1 MEKDAQLKWFE
12 DYKFIATI
20 KSGSADDS
28 ESMIKAA
35 VAGGIRI
42 FEISMSTPQATRL
55 IENYSKKDSCLFGAT
70 NIIDGEMAQRAIN
83 AGAAFLSNPYTD
95 KEVVT
100 VARNNDVL
108 VIQGALTPTEA
119 VNAFNLGVDL
129 ISIYPADQIGGP
141 EYVKNLRSNLPFLKL
156 VAEGGIS
163 QDNAF
168 EYLKACV
175 AVNVSRSLFDRSIIR
190 SDNWNEITERAKFF
204 TQKLEA
210 LKVAK

>member
-1 MEKDAQLKWFE
+1 MEKDQQLKWFE

-20 KSGSADDS
+20 KTGSAEDA

-35 VAGGIRI
+35 LAGGIRI
-42 FEISMSTPQATRL
+42 FEISLNTPQANRL
-55 IENYSKKDSCLFGAT
+55 IQNFSKKDNCLFGAT
-70 NIIDGEMAQRAIN
+70 TVIDGEMAQRAIN
-83 AGAAFLSNPYTD
+83 AGAAFLSNTYTD

-100 VARNNDVL
+100 VARNNDNF

-119 VNAFNLGVDL
+119 VNAYNLGVDL
-129 ISIYPADQIGGP
+129 VSIYPADQVGGP
-141 EYVKNLRSNLPFLKL
+141 EYLKSLRSNLPFLKL

-175 AVNVSRSLFDRSIIR
+175 AVNVSNSLFDRSIIR

-210 LKVAK
+210 LKVTK